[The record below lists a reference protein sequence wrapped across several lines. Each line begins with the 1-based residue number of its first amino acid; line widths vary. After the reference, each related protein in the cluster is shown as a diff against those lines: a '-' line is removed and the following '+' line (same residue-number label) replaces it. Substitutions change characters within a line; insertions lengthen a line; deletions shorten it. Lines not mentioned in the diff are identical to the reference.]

1 MQEVVRPTLIAGGEH
16 EFTHYGFA
24 EIVRAKALDLWQP
37 DITWCGGLTAGLRIV
52 DLANTE
58 GSPLSPHRGG
68 EVWGLHMIAA
78 SNCEDLAEY
87 HSDHIRA
94 NRDILWLDEPE
105 PRNGYIAPSDRP
117 GFGVRLNESL
127 L

>member
-58 GSPLSPHRGG
+58 GIPVSPHRGG
-68 EVWGLHMIAA
+68 EVWGLHMIVA
-78 SNCEDLAEY
+78 SNCEDLANT
-87 HSDHIRA
+87 IRTTYEPTEISSGWMNLSRA
-94 NRDILWLDEPE
+94 MVISPPPIGLDLE
-105 PRNGYIAPSDRP
+105 
-117 GFGVRLNESL
+117 
-127 L
+127 

>member
-1 MQEVVRPTLIAGGEH
+1 MQEVVRPTLVAGGEH

-58 GSPLSPHRGG
+58 GIPVSPHRGG
-68 EVWGLHMIAA
+68 
-78 SNCEDLAEY
+78 
-87 HSDHIRA
+87 
-94 NRDILWLDEPE
+94 PE